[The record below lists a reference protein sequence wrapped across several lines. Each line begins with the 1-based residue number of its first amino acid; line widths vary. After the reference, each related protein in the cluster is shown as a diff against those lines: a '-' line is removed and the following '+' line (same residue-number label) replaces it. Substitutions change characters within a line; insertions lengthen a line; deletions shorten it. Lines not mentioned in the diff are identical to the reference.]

1 MSLLSLLCF
10 LSLFP
15 FIATAVVPSSATFK
29 YVNEG
34 EHGPYINEYGGDY
47 RCLRVFTSPFQLCF
61 YNTTRNT
68 YTLAIRMGTRRSVSM
83 RRWVWEA
90 NRGNPVRENATL
102 TFGTDGNLVLAD
114 ADGRIAWQTNTANK
128 GVVGFRLLPTGNMV
142 LHDSQGKFIW
152 QSFDSPTDILLVG
165 QSIRAGG
172 VSKLVS
178 RASAEDNSN
187 GPYSLVLEGNRL
199 AMYYKSKNSPTP
211 YLYFKLEPYIHWKGT
226 LAFVTLSITPDTF
239 ERYAYDMQLDFG
251 VNGSTREGGYLIARP
266 KYNSTL
272 SFIRLGIDGNLKL
285 YTYYDHVDYNAW
297 EETFTLFSRDSNWE
311 TECQLPSR
319 CGSLGLCEDNQCVAC
334 PTANGL
340 TGWSKG
346 CQPVKLPSCNPN
358 SFHYNKLEGVDHFM
372 STHTSGAGPVKE
384 IDCLKKCSSDCKCL
398 GYFYHTLSSKCW
410 VAYDLM
416 TLTKVSNS
424 THLGY
429 IKFPN
434 KS

>member
-15 FIATAVVPSSATFK
+15 FIARAVVPSSATFK

-34 EHGPYINEYGGDY
+34 EIGPYVTEYGADY
-47 RCLRVFTSPFQLCF
+47 RVLDVFGSPFQLCF
-61 YNTTRNT
+61 YNTTHNAF
-68 YTLAIRMGTRRSVSM
+68 TLALRMATRRATSLF
-83 RRWVWEA
+83 RWVWEA

-128 GVVGFRLLPTGNMV
+128 GVVGLQLLRTGNMV

-152 QSFDSPTDILLVG
+152 QSFDSPTDTLLVG
-165 QSIRAGG
+165 QSLRAGG

-187 GPYSLVLEGNRL
+187 GPYSLVLEANRL

-211 YLYFKLEPYIHWKGT
+211 FLYFNFESFMTLIGT
-226 LAFVTLSITPDTF
+226 LANVTLSITPDTV
-239 ERYAYDMQLDFG
+239 EGYAYDMQLNFG
-251 VNGSTREGGYLIARP
+251 VEGSTDVIDFLIARP

-285 YTYYDHVDYNAW
+285 YTYYDHVDWRAW
-297 EETFTLFSRDSNWE
+297 EVTFTLFSRDSDLE
-311 TECQLPSR
+311 TECQLPLR

-340 TGWSKG
+340 TGWSQG

-372 STHTSGAGPVKE
+372 SKYTSGAGPVKE